1 MPRGS
6 RLIVFVASIGVAAT
20 ALLLSGCSVEP
31 GAPSTPAA
39 SDADRARP
47 TATAAP
53 TPSTVAPP
61 AGSQQSSR
69 DLTPFVPAVGD
80 CLDASKEHGLSASSV
95 VSCAEP
101 HDDEVYGDFMLEG
114 GDFPGDET
122 VAAIGD
128 AGCATRFEDFIGI
141 SLADSTLD
149 FYTLVPTSESW
160 SAGHRTVSCIVWNPT
175 DHVTGSLEG
184 AGY

>member
-1 MPRGS
+1 MPQGS
-6 RLIVFVASIGVAAT
+6 RLTMLAVSLGVAAT
-20 ALLLSGCSVEP
+20 ALLLSGCSVAP
-31 GAPSTPAA
+31 VAPSSPPA
-39 SDADRARP
+39 SDSDRARP
-47 TATAAP
+47 TASAAP
-53 TPSTVAPP
+53 APSTVAPP

-101 HDDEVYGDFMLEG
+101 HDDEVYGELTIDG
-114 GDFPGDET
+114 GEFPGDGT
-122 VAAIGD
+122 IAAIGD
-128 AGCATRFEDFIGI
+128 AGCTTRFEDFIGI
-141 SLADSTLD
+141 SHADSALD

-175 DHVTGSLEG
+175 DHVIGSLEG
-184 AGY
+184 AAY

>member
-1 MPRGS
+1 
-6 RLIVFVASIGVAAT
+6 VFVASIGLAAT

-47 TATAAP
+47 TASAAP
-53 TPSTVAPP
+53 GPSTVVPP
-61 AGSQQSSR
+61 AGTQQSSR
-69 DLTPFVPAVGD
+69 DHLIPFVPAVGD

-95 VSCAEP
+95 VSCSEP
-101 HDDEVYGDFMLEG
+101 HDDEVYGEFTLEG
-114 GDFPGDET
+114 GAFPGDEA

-141 SLADSTLD
+141 SHGDSVLD
-149 FYTLVPTSESW
+149 FYTLVPTGESW

-175 DHVTGSLEG
+175 DHLTGSLEG
-184 AGY
+184 AAY